1 MTNFRFPRP
10 DLQITFYNR
19 LCQLR
24 EVLLLNA
31 LLRVVSETDLQVIN
45 KELHSLVSEA
55 SLRRVA
61 SWGLRGEIMFPVPSI
76 LRTSPFLL
84 GYYRLLLG
92 FSQKQFYG
100 KDYGFS
106 SFKQMEERG
115 RIPKNR
121 DKELENLCRCLC
133 KSAEILVK
141 GVRNLDRTGA
151 HELTL
156 LTLGPQFRGG
166 ALNLL
171 GTEATERVFDLIKTH
186 VASALVES
194 TQRRLTIKNAAGRV
208 VTVEFS
214 TDPDISIT
222 ERLPSGSVRNLVA
235 IEIKGGKDIS
245 NIHNRI
251 GEAEKSH
258 QKARKKGFVECWT
271 MVGVHRLE
279 VAQARRE
286 SPSTDRFFHIES
298 IMKPGSEEFTEFR
311 EHLLARIGLIEGF
324 TASTTFADHLL
335 SCAATEFLNFP
346 LKGDGR
352 QLYPFG

>member
-1 MTNFRFPRP
+1 MADFTYPRP

-24 EVLLLNA
+24 EVLLLDA
-31 LLRVVSETDLQVIN
+31 LLRVVSESNLQVIN
-45 KELHSLVSEA
+45 KELHSLVPEEL
-55 SLRRVA
+55 LRRVA
-61 SWGLRGEIMFPVPSI
+61 SWGLRGEVMFPVPSI
-76 LRTSPFLL
+76 LRTNPFLL

-92 FSQKQFYG
+92 FSQKQFYS
-100 KDYGFS
+100 KDYGFRP
-106 SFKQMEERG
+106 FKQMEERG
-115 RIPKNR
+115 KIPKDR
-121 DKELENLCRCLC
+121 EKELEELCRCLC

-141 GVRNLDRTGA
+141 GVNKLNTTA
-151 HELTL
+151 VHELTL

-171 GTEATERVFDLIKTH
+171 GTEATEKVFDLIKTH

-194 TQRRLTIKNAAGRV
+194 TQRSLKIKNAAGRD

-222 ERLPSGSVRNLVA
+222 EHLPSGSVRNLVA

-258 QKARKKGFVECWT
+258 QKARKEGFVECWT
-271 MVGVHRLE
+271 MVGIHRLE
-279 VAQARRE
+279 LVQASRE
-286 SPSTDRFFHIES
+286 SPSTDRFFHIDA
-298 IMKPGSEEFTEFR
+298 IVKPGSAEFTEFR
-311 EHLLARIGLIEGF
+311 EHLLARIGLR
-324 TASTTFADHLL
+324 D
-335 SCAATEFLNFP
+335 
-346 LKGDGR
+346 
-352 QLYPFG
+352 